1 MSGKKSGEIKHIFE
15 EGDIN
20 MEPEKNV
27 GQGGKI
33 RKRIL
38 FVVLIFVILLLLLC
52 TIKIVRIQLYS
63 IWSEDAIKSLNQYDT
78 VLMQQDGWG
87 DAAEPM
93 NQMDL
98 IRLYFILGSTRKYQ
112 SGKHQK
118 YLPDGKILKDPRI
131 LFYYDEQYSNDVAC
145 IIRWEYK
152 NNTLIVYES
161 VEDEGKANRYYI
173 DKKHAKLL
181 HDLFK
186 KYIIV

>member
-1 MSGKKSGEIKHIFE
+1 MESEKKRIW
-15 EGDIN
+15 
-20 MEPEKNV
+20 
-27 GQGGKI
+27 GQDAKI

-38 FVVLIFVILLLLLC
+38 FIVLFFVILLLLLC

-78 VLMQQDGWG
+78 VLMQQDSWDGWG

-131 LFYYDEQYSNDVAC
+131 LFYYDEEYWNDVAC